1 MTPARASIRVWAGF
15 ALMCV
20 ALFMS
25 VLDVQIV
32 LTALPTMQRALRI
45 DADAMSWIQTS
56 YLTAEVISIP
66 LSGLLVR
73 ALSLRWCMVIAVAG
87 FQLDGVFIGATR
99 ARELR
104 DSMFISFAGYWLLAV
119 FLAPRFGNNGL
130 WCAFLCFMILRGG
143 NLALRLPRIEKSFDL
158 PVPVSST

>member
-1 MTPARASIRVWAGF
+1 
-15 ALMCV
+15 
-20 ALFMS
+20 
-25 VLDVQIV
+25 
-32 LTALPTMQRALRI
+32 
-45 DADAMSWIQTS
+45 
-56 YLTAEVISIP
+56 
-66 LSGLLVR
+66 
-73 ALSLRWCMVIAVAG
+73 VAG